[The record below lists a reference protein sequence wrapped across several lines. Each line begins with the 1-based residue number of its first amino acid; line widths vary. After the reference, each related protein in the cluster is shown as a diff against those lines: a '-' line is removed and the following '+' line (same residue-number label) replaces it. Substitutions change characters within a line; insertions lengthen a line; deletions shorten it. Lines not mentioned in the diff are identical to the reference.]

1 MARNLTDIY
10 VGVNKADEK
19 RNKNDLYPTPPL
31 ATYSLIKT
39 LGHNMPEQIL
49 EPCAG
54 RGHIAAELRRH
65 GYDVTATDLHKYEDL
80 VSEVISGHDATIM
93 QPMSPNDVGVITNPP
108 YHKDLPRVLTEKWLD
123 EEYRFIAMFVR
134 LTFLEGKKRK
144 KLFTKHPPSDII
156 FLSDRVNFGPVG
168 LLPTEPIEKKDQIGG
183 MIAYI
188 WWVHCKQTLNENNGN
203 TKLHWVSLEE
213 LYPEWRQKYD
223 ESINTSNQP
232 TYKENGSVYQQQVYN
247 NILRYCE

>member
-10 VGVNKADEK
+10 VGVQKNSEN

-31 ATYSLIKT
+31 ATYALIKT

-108 YHKDLPRVLTEKWLD
+108 YHKDLPRVLTEKWLN

-144 KLFTKHPPSDII
+144 KLFTKYPPSDII

-168 LLPTEPIEKKDQIGG
+168 FLPTEPIEKKDQIGG
-183 MIAYI
+183 MIAYMWI
-188 WWVHCKQTLNENNGN
+188 VWDKETLSFNNN
-203 TKLHWVSLEE
+203 KTNMHWVMLEE
-213 LYPEWRQKYD
+213 LYDEWRIYYD
-223 ESINTSNQP
+223 ES
-232 TYKENGSVYQQQVYN
+232 N
-247 NILRYCE
+247 N

>member
-19 RNKNDLYPTPPL
+19 RNKNDLYPTPPR

-93 QPMSPNDVGVITNPP
+93 PPMSPANVGVITNPP
-108 YHKDLPRVLTEKWLD
+108 YHKDLPRVLTEKWLND
-123 EEYRFIAMFVR
+123 EYRFIAMFVR

-144 KLFTKHPPSDII
+144 KLFTKYPPSDII

-183 MIAYI
+183 MFAYMWI
-188 WWVHCKQTLNENNGN
+188 VWVKNEFVLNNHN
-203 TKLHWVSLEE
+203 THMHWVLLEE
-213 LYPEWRQKYD
+213 LYDEWRLHYD
-223 ESINTSNQP
+223 ESN
-232 TYKENGSVYQQQVYN
+232 Y
-247 NILRYCE
+247 

>member
-10 VGVNKADEK
+10 VGVQKNSEN

-31 ATYSLIKT
+31 ATYALIKT

-93 QPMSPNDVGVITNPP
+93 PPMSPANVGVITNPP
-108 YHKDLPRVLTEKWLD
+108 YHKDLPRVLTEKWLND
-123 EEYRFIAMFVR
+123 EYRFIAMFVR

-144 KLFTKHPPSDII
+144 KLFTKYPPSDII

-183 MIAYI
+183 MIAYA
-188 WWVHCKQTLNENNGN
+188 WVVFEKNTSYDN
-203 TKLHWVSLEE
+203 TKLHWVLLEDLYDEWRYHYDASLQLSKCQRVALPGVDDNPQCGQTSLE
-213 LYPEWRQKYD
+213 
-223 ESINTSNQP
+223 TFF
-232 TYKENGSVYQQQVYN
+232 
-247 NILRYCE
+247 

>member
-10 VGVNKADEK
+10 VGVNKADEN

-31 ATYSLIKT
+31 ATYALIKT
-39 LGHNMPEQIL
+39 LGHNMPDQIL

-65 GYDVTATDLHKYEDL
+65 GYDVTATDLHKYDDL

-93 QPMSPNDVGVITNPP
+93 QPMSPDTVGVITNPP
-108 YHKDLPRVLTEKWLD
+108 YHKDLPRVLTEKWLN

-144 KLFTKHPPSDII
+144 KLFTKYPPSHII

-168 LLPTEPIEKKDQIGG
+168 LLPTEPVEKKDQIGG
-183 MIAYI
+183 MIAYA
-188 WWVHCKQTLNENNGN
+188 WVIFEKNTSHDN
-203 TKLHWVSLEE
+203 TKCHWVMLDDLYDEWRNHYDASLQLSKCQRFALPGVDNNPQCGQTSLE
-213 LYPEWRQKYD
+213 
-223 ESINTSNQP
+223 TFF
-232 TYKENGSVYQQQVYN
+232 
-247 NILRYCE
+247 